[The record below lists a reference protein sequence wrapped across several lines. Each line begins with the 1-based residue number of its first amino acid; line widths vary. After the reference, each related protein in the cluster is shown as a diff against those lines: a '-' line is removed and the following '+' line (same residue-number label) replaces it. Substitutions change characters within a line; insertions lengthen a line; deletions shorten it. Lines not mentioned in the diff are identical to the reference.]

1 MQREKKDKNFIKKPI
16 YDGGP
21 KAMREFI
28 KKNMRYPQE
37 AFDAKIE
44 GTVVIKYR
52 VDHQGKVVDAKVISG
67 LGYGCDEEA
76 IRLVSLLTFKVPK
89 SRGVK
94 VLFNKSLKI
103 HFRVPKKAP
112 ATISYTVT
120 KKDKEKKD
128 TSSKESN
135 SGSYHYTIN
144 I

>member
-52 VDHQGKVVDAKVISG
+52 VDHQGKVVDAKVIAG

-76 IRLVSLLTFKVPK
+76 VRLVSLLTFKVPK

-103 HFRVPKKAP
+103 HFRMPKKP
-112 ATISYTVT
+112 PTTISYTVT
-120 KKDKEKKD
+120 KEEKGKED
-128 TSSKESN
+128 ASSKESN

>member
-52 VDHQGKVVDAKVISG
+52 VDHQGKVVETKVISG

-103 HFRVPKKAP
+103 HFRMPKKAP

-120 KKDKEKKD
+120 KKDKEKED
-128 TSSKESN
+128 TPSKENN